1 MGAKEE
7 RQEAGESGGGLWGYL
22 VFTSEKFVG
31 GWTASQ
37 RPTSHESGTER
48 TEPFTQLLLLVKL

>member
-22 VFTSEKFVG
+22 VFTSEKFEGGVG
-31 GWTASQ
+31 GRLKGPRA
-37 RPTSHESGTER
+37 TSPALRGPSRSHS
-48 TEPFTQLLLLVKL
+48 LSCW